1 MPKKVFWPA
10 AMLVMGIIF
19 FGTNTGAFASEF
31 ANLWAIVLI
40 VAGLGGLLLSDREEW
55 LSNAISSK
63 NKNKKVKK
71 TTKTVKATKKKTAK
85 RKTKK

>member
-19 FGTNTGAFASEF
+19 FGTNTGVFASEF

-40 VAGLGGLLLSDREEW
+40 IAGLGGLLLSDREGW
-55 LSNAISSK
+55 LVNPVK
-63 NKNKKVKK
+63 PTKKATAKPTKKAKKPAKKK
-71 TTKTVKATKKKTAK
+71 TTKRAKK
-85 RKTKK
+85 

>member
-19 FGTNTGAFASEF
+19 FGTNTGVFASEF

-40 VAGLGGLLLSDREEW
+40 IAGLGGLLVSDREEW
-55 LSNAISSK
+55 LANTISPA
-63 NKNKKVKK
+63 KK
-71 TTKTVKATKKKTAK
+71 TAKKAKKSAKPTKKKTAK
-85 RKTKK
+85 RKAKK